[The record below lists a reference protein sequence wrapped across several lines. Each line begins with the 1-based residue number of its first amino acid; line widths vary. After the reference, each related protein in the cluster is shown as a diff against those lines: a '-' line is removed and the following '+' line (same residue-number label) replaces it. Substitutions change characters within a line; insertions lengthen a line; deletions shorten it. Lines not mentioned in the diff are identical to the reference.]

1 MDAVD
6 FLKSRKEMCIKS
18 YNKEMQCCW
27 CEAYDENNDYC
38 KISLG
43 IDDMCSDSQY
53 VNAVKIVEDWKSKH
67 PKKTRLQDFLEKFP
81 NVKINDYGFPKDM
94 CCMDLGYCENCAYL
108 GSRESK
114 CHRCWNEQMED

>member
-1 MDAVD
+1 MDAVE
-6 FLKSRKEMCIKS
+6 FFEQSKRLCRKS
-18 YNKEMQCCW
+18 YDKDVGCGLCV
-27 CEAYDENNDYC
+27 AHDENNDFCMLDTNFFKSHPKSNYE
-38 KISLG
+38 
-43 IDDMCSDSQY
+43 D
-53 VNAVKIVEDWKSKH
+53 AVKIVEAWVKNN